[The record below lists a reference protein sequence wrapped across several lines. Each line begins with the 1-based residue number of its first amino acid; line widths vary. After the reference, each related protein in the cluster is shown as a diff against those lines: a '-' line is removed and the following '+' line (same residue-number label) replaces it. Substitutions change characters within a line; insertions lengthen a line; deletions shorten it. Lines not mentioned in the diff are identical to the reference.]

1 MVYKE
6 GHSSYGH
13 CWIEGDGVNFQVYV
27 MDGRSSYG
35 PYSSLADAISEFNR
49 YCLQNIFFKENVD
62 CKFMASDK
70 NQKMLTYNRI
80 FIMFYAV

>member
-13 CWIEGDGVNFQVYV
+13 CWIEGDGINVWVYV

-49 YCLQNIFFKENVD
+49 YCL
-62 CKFMASDK
+62 
-70 NQKMLTYNRI
+70 
-80 FIMFYAV
+80 